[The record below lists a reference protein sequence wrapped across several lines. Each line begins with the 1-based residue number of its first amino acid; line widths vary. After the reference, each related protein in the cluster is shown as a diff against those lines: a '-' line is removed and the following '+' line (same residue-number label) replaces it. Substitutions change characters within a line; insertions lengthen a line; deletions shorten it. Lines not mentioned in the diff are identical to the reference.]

1 MPSLVFQIL
10 LLVFGVFLVV
20 AVLMQ
25 HGKSYGLSGT
35 IAGGAETFFGKEKG
49 SMIDKVLARA
59 TTVIGV
65 LFVLIVLVV
74 YVLQKNYTPGNA
86 YTYTPG
92 SSGISENYSDPW
104 AEEEEESEGESTEE
118 ENQ

>member
-1 MPSLVFQIL
+1 MNIISLVFQIL

-49 SMIDKVLARA
+49 GLIDKILARA
-59 TTVIGV
+59 TTIIGI
-65 LFVLIVLVV
+65 LFVLIVLAV
-74 YVLQKNYTPGNA
+74 YVFQEDFRGGNDYTF
-86 YTYTPG
+86 TPG
-92 SSGISENYSDPW
+92 SSQMDENYTSPW
-104 AEEEEESEGESTEE
+104 EDAKTTTES
-118 ENQ
+118 